1 MKKLFYLVY
10 IVFMALA
17 PLAMWWAM
25 FEHYNR
31 DLGNFTTLEFVFLW
45 GMLFVGAI
53 ASKVGHIGYKEWRE
67 KKKKLE
73 EMEKS
78 MRSRHELEAERS
90 ARHRALMRWNSYI
103 KFVRSN
109 ADMDRPE

>member
-17 PLAMWWAM
+17 PFAMWWAM
-25 FEHYNR
+25 FEHRNW
-31 DLGNFTTLEFVFLW
+31 DLGDFTTIEFVFLW

-53 ASKVGHIGYKEWRE
+53 ASKIGHIGYKEWRE

-73 EMEKS
+73 QMEKS
-78 MRSRHELEAERS
+78 MRSRHEWEVNKV
-90 ARHRALMRWNSYI
+90 MRDADYI
-103 KFVRSN
+103 KFIRSN
-109 ADMDRPE
+109 ADEDRPE